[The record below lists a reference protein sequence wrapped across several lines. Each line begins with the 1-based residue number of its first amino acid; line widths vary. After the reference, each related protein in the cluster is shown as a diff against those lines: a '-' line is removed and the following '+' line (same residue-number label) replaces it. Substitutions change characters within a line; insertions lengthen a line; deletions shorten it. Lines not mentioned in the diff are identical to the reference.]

1 MNEPALPLGF
11 QYAGVASGV
20 KSVAGTR
27 DLSLI
32 TSDRDATVAG
42 VYTQNLVA
50 AAPVVLC
57 RGRTPMTRG
66 RVVVVNSGNANAC
79 TGKQGMSDAEAMVA
93 AAVRAVGVEEDQG
106 LVLSTGII
114 GQLLPMEKILDG
126 IDRAASELAAGAD
139 AFDAA
144 SRGILTTDNG
154 PKTMT
159 AEMNCG
165 GVSCQLAGMAK
176 GAAMIGPNMATMLA
190 VFLTDAAIGG
200 DDAQQAL
207 KDAVDESFN
216 CISVEGHTSTNDTVL
231 LFANGAAGGNPLVGD
246 DLQLFRKELSEGCLQ
261 LAKMIPDDGE
271 GSSHLVKVEV
281 LGAGDDQ
288 GARQVARTVANSNLV
303 KTGIAGCDPNWG
315 RIISAVGYAGVPL
328 ETAQLGLELNG
339 ITLFKEGSPVVFD
352 AEQAAETMRRSRE
365 VHVLVILGDGPGRA
379 SFWTSDL
386 TVDYVTFNSDY
397 HT

>member
-1 MNEPALPLGF
+1 MAANVPSNMDPIEIAIINCCQSDAIEENGKRKPGKFHVKLDYEPMNLMTTNLGIYD
-11 QYAGVASGV
+11 QGQTLELVELSDNSGFD
-20 KSVAGTR
+20 SI
-27 DLSLI
+27 SL
-32 TSDRDATVAG
+32 G
-42 VYTQNLVA
+42 
-50 AAPVVLC
+50 VVLGYAMEYNDRRD
-57 RGRTPMTRG
+57 RGEPG
-66 RVVVVNSGNANAC
+66 
-79 TGKQGMSDAEAMVA
+79 
-93 AAVRAVGVEEDQG
+93 
-106 LVLSTGII
+106 
-114 GQLLPMEKILDG
+114 EKILGG

-154 PKTMT
+154 PKTMA

-190 VFLTDAAIGG
+190 VFLTDAAIGA

-231 LFANGAAGGNPLVGD
+231 LFANGAAGGDPLVGD
-246 DLQLFRKELSEGCLQ
+246 DLQSFRNKLSEGCLQ

-281 LGAGDDQ
+281 LGAENDE
-288 GARQVARTVANSNLV
+288 GARQIACTVANSNLV

-328 ETAQLGLELNG
+328 QTARLGLELNG
-339 ITLFKEGSPVVFD
+339 ITLFKDGAPVPFD
-352 AEQAAETMRRSRE
+352 EQQAIESMRRSRE
-365 VHVLVILGDGPGRA
+365 VHIKLVLGAGPGRA
-379 SFWTSDL
+379 CFWTSDL